1 MREYLFRGK
10 RIYNGEWVEGFLVK
24 KADPLLGVWSCFI
37 LVQEFDTSCI
47 DGRQTILKSEMTW
60 YKVDPETVGQDT
72 GLKDK
77 NGKTIF
83 EGDIVLF
90 GETTL
95 VVYWNGEAFGWC
107 AKAEQYPF
115 RRFPSCRDW
124 DYIDLGWIAAEAPCT
139 GEITTE
145 IIGNIHDN
153 PEILKEGG
161 E

>member
-1 MREYLFRGK
+1 MALREIIFHGK
-10 RIYNGEWVEGFLVK
+10 RKDNGEWVEGCLCVFDDY
-24 KADPLLGVWSCFI
+24 ADISYRD
-37 LVQEFDTSCI
+37 QEY
-47 DGRQTILKSEMTW
+47 SEIINT
-60 YKVDPETVGQDT
+60 VEVIPETVGQDT

-90 GETTL
+90 GETPL

-107 AKAEQYPF
+107 AKAEQHPF

-161 E
+161 KNERFNQTG